1 MSYKY
6 EGATMAR
13 SLNQVTLMGNLTRDP
28 ELRQTP
34 TGQNVTSFSLALNR
48 SYKDASG
55 EWQEA
60 TDYIDIV
67 CWGPLAERV
76 AQYLSKGR
84 RCLVQGR
91 LQSRSWEQDGNKRS
105 KVEVLANDVTFLD
118 SRGGGDNDGGSFSS
132 DAPAS
137 SSSKDEKPK
146 PSSKKSKKDDVVIED
161 IGDEPI
167 NLDDIPF

>member
-1 MSYKY
+1 
-6 EGATMAR
+6 MAR

-34 TGQNVTSFSLALNR
+34 NGSSVCSFSLALNR
-48 SYKDASG
+48 SYRDANG

-60 TDYIDIV
+60 TDYVDIV
-67 CWGPLAERV
+67 AWGPLGERV
-76 AQYLSKGR
+76 SQYLNKGR

-91 LQSRSWEQDGNKRS
+91 LQSRSWEQEGQKRS

-118 SRGGGDNDGGSFSS
+118 GRS
-132 DAPAS
+132 DSNGENSPDEETPPAP
-137 SSSKDEKPK
+137 
-146 PSSKKSKKDDVVIED
+146 SKKSKKNTQDVVIED
-161 IGDEPI
+161 VSDEPI

>member
-1 MSYKY
+1 
-6 EGATMAR
+6 MAR
-13 SLNQVTLMGNLTRDP
+13 SFNQVILMGNLTRDP

-34 TGQNVTSFSLALNR
+34 NGQNVVSFSLALNR

-55 EWQEA
+55 EWQEV
-60 TDYIDIV
+60 TDYVDCV
-67 CWGPLAERV
+67 AWAALAERV

-84 RCLVQGR
+84 RAMVVGR
-91 LQSRSWEQDGNKRS
+91 LQSRSWEQDGQKRS

-118 SRGGGDNDGGSFSS
+118 SRGGGDNSGSGDYDQSPKS
-132 DAPAS
+132 ASKPAP
-137 SSSKDEKPK
+137 SK
-146 PSSKKSKKDDVVIED
+146 SAKKDDVVIED

>member
-1 MSYKY
+1 
-6 EGATMAR
+6 MAR

-28 ELRQTP
+28 ELRNTP
-34 TGQNVTSFSLALNR
+34 NGQNVTNFSLALNR

-60 TDYIDIV
+60 TDYVDIV

-76 AQYLSKGR
+76 AQYLNKGR

-91 LQSRSWEQDGNKRS
+91 IQSRSWEQDGQKRN

-118 SRGGGDNDGGSFSS
+118 GRS
-132 DAPAS
+132 DDS
-137 SSSKDEKPK
+137 SSSSNDDAGSSAKPAN
-146 PSSKKSKKDDVVIED
+146 KKAKKDDVVVED